1 MKKTPMRRCVGCM
14 TSKPKN
20 ELTRI
25 ACYEGEVHVDP
36 TGKAKGRGVYV
47 CPNEA
52 CIAKA
57 YKTKALMRS
66 LGMQIEKETLD
77 RIFEELNGQ
86 NEDA

>member
-1 MKKTPMRRCVGCM
+1 M
-14 TSKPKN
+14 TSKAKN

-47 CPNEA
+47 CPDEA

-57 YKTKALMRS
+57 FKTKALGRS
-66 LGMQIEKETLD
+66 LGVVIDSETLD
-77 RIFEELNGQ
+77 RIFEELHGQ
-86 NEDA
+86 KENA

>member
-36 TGKAKGRGVYV
+36 SGKAKGRGVYV
-47 CPNEA
+47 CLDEA

-57 YKTKALMRS
+57 FKTKALGRS
-66 LGMQIEKETLD
+66 LGVVIDNETLD
-77 RIFEELNGQ
+77 RIFEELHGQ
-86 NEDA
+86 KENA

>member
-1 MKKTPMRRCVGCM
+1 M

-47 CPNEA
+47 CPDEA

-57 YKTKALMRS
+57 FKTKALGRS
-66 LGMQIEKETLD
+66 LGVVIDSETLD
-77 RIFEELNGQ
+77 RIFEELPGQ
-86 NEDA
+86 KENA

>member
-1 MKKTPMRRCVGCM
+1 M

-47 CPNEA
+47 CPDEA

-57 YKTKALMRS
+57 FKTKALGRS
-66 LGMQIEKETLD
+66 LGVVIDSETLD
-77 RIFEELNGQ
+77 RIFEELHGQ
-86 NEDA
+86 KEDA

>member
-1 MKKTPMRRCVGCM
+1 M

-47 CPNEA
+47 CPDEA

-57 YKTKALMRS
+57 FKTKALGRS
-66 LGMQIEKETLD
+66 LGVVIDSETLD
-77 RIFEELNGQ
+77 RIFEELHEQKEN
-86 NEDA
+86 A

>member
-1 MKKTPMRRCVGCM
+1 M

-47 CPNEA
+47 CPDEA
-52 CIAKA
+52 CIAKDF
-57 YKTKALMRS
+57 KTKALGRS
-66 LGMQIEKETLD
+66 LGVVIDNETLD
-77 RIFEELNGQ
+77 RIFEELHGQ
-86 NEDA
+86 KENA

>member
-25 ACYEGEVHVDP
+25 VCYEGEVSVDP

-47 CPNEA
+47 CPQET
-52 CIAKA
+52 CIERA
-57 YKTKALMRS
+57 YKTKALGRS
-66 LGMQIEKETLD
+66 LGMPIEKETLD
-77 RIFEELNGQ
+77 RIFEELHER
-86 NEDA
+86 EDA

>member
-25 ACYEGEVHVDP
+25 ACYEGEVQ
-36 TGKAKGRGVYV
+36 AKGRGVYV